1 MLLSGRPGTGK
12 TLTAESIAERIHLPL
27 YSVHSSELSAVQAT
41 GADIE
46 TKLSEILHR
55 AAHWNAVLLI
65 DEADAF
71 LESRSA
77 WDMERNQRVAV
88 FLRLLEF
95 YSGVLILTT
104 NRRISFDPAFYSRIH
119 LTLKFE
125 DLDHSARSSV
135 WKNFLRS
142 MPNNVHEN
150 DVSTLAEAKL
160 NGRQIKNVIK
170 MASLLAHSEGET
182 LCTEHL
188 ETMLQ
193 AVDEIGDEK
202 HSGSRSGSESGVLP
216 IDD

>member
-27 YSVHSSELSAVQAT
+27 YSVHSSELSATQAV
-41 GADIE
+41 GGDIE
-46 TKLSEILHR
+46 SKLGEILHR

-71 LESRSA
+71 LESRTT
-77 WDMERNQRVAV
+77 WDTERSQRVAV

-104 NRRISFDPAFYSRIH
+104 NRRITFDKAFHSRIH
-119 LTLKFE
+119 LTLRFD
-125 DLDHSARSSV
+125 DLDHGARSSV

-142 MPNNVHEN
+142 LPNNVHER
-150 DVSTLAEAKL
+150 DVAKLAEAKL

-188 ETMLQ
+188 ETMLE
-193 AVDEIGDEK
+193 AVDEIGKEDD
-202 HSGSRSGSESGVLP
+202 SGSEDNMSEE
-216 IDD
+216 

>member
-27 YSVHSSELSAVQAT
+27 YSVHSSELSAAD
-41 GADIE
+41 GGDIE
-46 TKLSEILHR
+46 SKLGDILHR

-71 LESRSA
+71 LETRNN
-77 WDMERNQRVAV
+77 WDIARNQRVAV

-104 NRRISFDPAFYSRIH
+104 NRRISFDPAFESRIH

-125 DLDHSARSSV
+125 DLDIGARSSI

-142 MPNNVHEN
+142 MPNNVHES
-150 DVSTLAEAKL
+150 DVSTLARANL
-160 NGRQIKNVIK
+160 NGRQIKNVVK

-188 ETMLQ
+188 QTMLDV
-193 AVDEIGDEK
+193 VDEIGDDE
-202 HSGSRSGSESGVLP
+202 RSVSDEVE
-216 IDD
+216 

>member
-1 MLLSGRPGTGK
+1 MLLSGPPGTGK

-27 YSVHSSELSAVQAT
+27 YSVYSSELSNAMA
-41 GADIE
+41 GDIE
-46 TKLSEILHR
+46 SKLGEILHR

-71 LESRSA
+71 FEKRNSWDLDRS
-77 WDMERNQRVAV
+77 QRVAV

-104 NRRISFDPAFYSRIH
+104 NRRVTFDPAFHSRIH

-125 DLDHSARSSV
+125 HLDHSARSSI

-142 MPNNVHEN
+142 MPNNVHAE
-150 DVSTLAEAKL
+150 DVSTLAEANL
-160 NGRQIKNVIK
+160 NGRQIKNVVK

-188 ETMLQ
+188 ETMLD
-193 AVDEIGDEK
+193 AVDEIEDDDEAVM
-202 HSGSRSGSESGVLP
+202 EA
-216 IDD
+216 IDEDKLEPF